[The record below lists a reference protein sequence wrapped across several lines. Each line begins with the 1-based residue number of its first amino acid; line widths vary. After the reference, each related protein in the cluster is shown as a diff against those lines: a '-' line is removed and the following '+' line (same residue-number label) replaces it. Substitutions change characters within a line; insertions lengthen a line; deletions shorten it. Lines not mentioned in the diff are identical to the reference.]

1 MFMSFKKPSEF
12 KRRVLLAISGM
23 SPQIFTETLWA
34 LTQSSGNSFVPT
46 EIRLLTT
53 AGGAR
58 SAKRNLFDKS
68 KFAQFCNEYGIDES
82 IFSVENIVVITNDG
96 QPMEDI
102 RTPEEN
108 EAAADFITDVIRDYT
123 QDDDTAL
130 HVSMAGGRKTMGYY
144 AGYALSL
151 FAREQ
156 DRLSHVLVSEEYE
169 GLPDFYYPTKNS
181 CLIDGRDKQ
190 VLDAKDA
197 EVILAKIPFVRLRNE
212 VPELLLSG
220 KASFKETIQNAQR
233 INEEVS
239 LIVDTANAK
248 ITAGN
253 VLIELSPILT
263 AFYAWMI
270 YRSVSA
276 LPDVSVREL
285 LGGDTELAQQF
296 LQIYEQLYVDKDTE
310 RTRSGLSQGMDKDWF
325 DEKRS
330 RVHKALRDKLG
341 KTLAE
346 KYYIIS
352 SGPRG
357 GTRYHVKVESDYIF
371 CVKDNH

>member
-1 MFMSFKKPSEF
+1 MSFKKPNEF

-46 EIRLLTT
+46 EIKLLTT

-68 KFAQFCNEYGIDES
+68 KFAQLCNEYGIDES
-82 IFSVENIVVITNDG
+82 IFSIENIVVITNDG

-239 LIVDTANAK
+239 LTVDTENAQ
-248 ITAGN
+248 ISAGD

-276 LPDVSVREL
+276 MPDVTVREL
-285 LGGDTELAQQF
+285 LVGDIKLAQQF

-310 RTRSGLSQGMDKDWF
+310 RTRIGLAQGMDKDWF

-330 RVHKALRDKLG
+330 RVHKALREKLG

-346 KYYIIS
+346 KYYIVS
-352 SGPRG
+352 SGSRG
-357 GTRYHVKVESDYIF
+357 DARYTVKIDSDYI
-371 CVKDNH
+371 VWRG